1 MRNAILS
8 GAAVLAIGVL
18 GLGLGQGASAGQ
30 GNGVIDSKQPGSVV
44 LDGIPYR
51 MSDATVLEDKEGNR
65 LGYAQLPTRE
75 QGASVDDASAWY
87 EASDDERSPLLHRL
101 KLTGAQ
107 PR

>member
-1 MRNAILS
+1 MRNAILR
-8 GAAVLAIGVL
+8 GAVLAIGALSL
-18 GLGLGQGASAGQ
+18 GFGPGASADQ
-30 GNGVIDSKQPGSVV
+30 GSAVIDSKQPDAVMLNGS
-44 LDGIPYR
+44 PYR
-51 MSDATVLEDKEGNR
+51 ISDATVLEDKEGNR

-87 EASDDERSPLLHRL
+87 EASDDERSPVLYRL